1 MAATAQLQAAVTT
14 TVAEVQK
21 GLQQS
26 VPKVEVRLPGGV
38 GFYSVNGARVKMP
51 VGYHQVNGYVYGK
64 QVNVG
69 GDVQFPYTDFYLDGR
84 GNQYNTSVP
93 PRFDCD
99 WGPCKGKYH
108 WSIHCVHVD
117 ERNNHLK
124 IAGLSVYV
132 NTNK

>member
-1 MAATAQLQAAVTT
+1 
-14 TVAEVQK
+14 
-21 GLQQS
+21 
-26 VPKVEVRLPGGV
+26 
-38 GFYSVNGARVKMP
+38 MP

-69 GDVQFPYTDFYLDGR
+69 GDVQFPHTHFYLDVR

-93 PRFDCD
+93 PLLECD

-108 WSIHCVHVD
+108 WSINCVHVD
-117 ERNNHLK
+117 EHNTHLK

-132 NTNK
+132 NMNK